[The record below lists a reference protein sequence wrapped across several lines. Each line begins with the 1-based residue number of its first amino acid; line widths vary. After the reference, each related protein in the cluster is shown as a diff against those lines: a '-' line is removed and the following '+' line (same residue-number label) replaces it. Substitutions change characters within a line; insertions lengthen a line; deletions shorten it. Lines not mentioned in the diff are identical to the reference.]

1 MRPMS
6 RSLLASACLMAL
18 SVTIVGVAQAD
29 MTKEEAAKYARA
41 KRWGN
46 GLRVEAVPPPNESGA
61 PAEDRVKLLV
71 EGSVVVETV
80 TEDDKTAN
88 TDTRAAGTPSTDTT
102 PAAATNK
109 KEEAGF
115 FSKALRTI
123 FTPQK
128 TTVNPR

>member
-41 KRWGN
+41 KRG
-46 GLRVEAVPPPNESGA
+46 GKVLSVEAVPPSNESGA
-61 PAEDRVKLLV
+61 PAEYRVKLLV
-71 EGSVVVETV
+71 EGSVVIETV

-88 TDTRAAGTPSTDTT
+88 TDTRAAGTPSADTA
-102 PAAATNK
+102 PAAANH
-109 KEEAGF
+109 KEVAGF
-115 FSKALRTI
+115 FSKTLRNI
-123 FTPQK
+123 FNPTK
-128 TTVNPR
+128 TTINPR